1 MNYNSK
7 VEAYKLL
14 RRGDYYLILNISDVC
29 DNNKQKNDV
38 IPKKKCDNFTKKKKN
53 IFDKMKT
60 FINLNKSLIF
70 EGKENKTNFY
80 INKIKLNNINK
91 VYSFLFLNKN
101 NLNNIEVN
109 KIKKNFPLFNS
120 KQLKRLKK
128 NVISYLSK

>member
-1 MNYNSK
+1 
-7 VEAYKLL
+7 
-14 RRGDYYLILNISDVC
+14 
-29 DNNKQKNDV
+29 
-38 IPKKKCDNFTKKKKN
+38 
-53 IFDKMKT
+53 MKT

-70 EGKENKTNFY
+70 EGKENKNSFY

-109 KIKKNFPLFNS
+109 KIKKIFALFNN

>member
-1 MNYNSK
+1 
-7 VEAYKLL
+7 
-14 RRGDYYLILNISDVC
+14 
-29 DNNKQKNDV
+29 
-38 IPKKKCDNFTKKKKN
+38 
-53 IFDKMKT
+53 MKT

-80 INKIKLNNINK
+80 INKIKLNNISK

-109 KIKKNFPLFNS
+109 KIKKIFPLFNS